1 MFPQTI
7 KKNRRKSPLIQINV
21 LPLFTLIHP
30 SFLVQSIPLIDYQV
44 EIYSLYRNLSIIAFQ
59 EIPVSAGFGKKERVR
74 LAYVH
79 LLSTKIG

>member
-44 EIYSLYRNLSIIAFQ
+44 EIYSLYRNLSTIAFQDAFQ
-59 EIPVSAGFGKKERVR
+59 EILVSTGFGKKERVR

-79 LLSTKIG
+79 L